1 MTEQEEK
8 ARRMLMAKVSDL
20 LLQLK
25 DKDAFI
31 SQMKVALEKKT
42 KECAR
47 LEQIVNR
54 MEKR

>member
-8 ARRMLMAKVSDL
+8 AQRNLMKKVSDL

-25 DKDAFI
+25 ERDQFI
-31 SQMKVALEKKT
+31 TQVKGALEKKN

-47 LEQIVNR
+47 LETMVNR